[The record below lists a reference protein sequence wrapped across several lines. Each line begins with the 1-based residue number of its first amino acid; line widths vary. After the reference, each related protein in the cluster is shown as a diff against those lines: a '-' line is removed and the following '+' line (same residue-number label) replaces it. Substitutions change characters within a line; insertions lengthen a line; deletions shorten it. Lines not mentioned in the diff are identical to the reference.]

1 MLYFLCC
8 RFTDSV
14 VNERLMEASWASN
27 TLTLADSVKKRQ
39 AGHVNEGA
47 DACYPAPIRVKFSP
61 KKNVRYSSRFRF
73 VCEFGNSFDVLLTG
87 QGTYEEHE
95 HKPLFPTPRG

>member
-1 MLYFLCC
+1 
-8 RFTDSV
+8 
-14 VNERLMEASWASN
+14 MEASWASN

-39 AGHVNEGA
+39 VGHVNEGA